1 MAAAKAEMEAAI
13 ARFKAL
19 EQGLQKARDDLQG
32 HARAVADAHKKKEAA
47 AADEKRKKEEEV
59 RFLLLCIERASC
71 FWQSKAAEAA
81 AKISAEVQAA
91 ELLKRTAEANIASLT
106 KQASAAARRRVIHD
120 DVHGGDGGGDGV
132 DGDVAAIQTTEIT
145 MIVICVCARR
155 WRRWSAAE
163 LKKPLTST

>member
-1 MAAAKAEMEAAI
+1 LAAAKAEMEAAI

-19 EQGLQKARDDLQG
+19 EQGLQKARGDLEG

-47 AADEKRKKEEEV
+47 AADEGRKKGEEV

-81 AKISAEVQAA
+81 AKINAEMQAA
-91 ELLKRTAEANIASLT
+91 ELLKHTAEANIASLT

-120 DVHGGDGGGDGV
+120 DVRGVHGGGDGV
-132 DGDVAAIQTTEIT
+132 DGHVAAIKTAEIT
-145 MIVICVCARR
+145 VIFICVCARR